1 MGENSV
7 RRTKMSVPTVA
18 AVVASGLSTV
28 AAGVAM
34 AMVLTVGSGA
44 GASAP
49 THTGPVP
56 AVAGQSGAAVQ
67 AAAADKTAQNFKE
80 TLQQFRKEHTSAPV
94 KVKADAVARVK
105 KQIASGQ
112 LATHLPDG
120 AHLAIERARAAVGPD
135 GTTLAIPIQG
145 AGLLPA
151 SGLTVQI
158 GKDGTQHSGESQFRP
173 TGPNSGVWTAWRD
186 GVLAQHMSAS
196 GNGASSAPATP
207 VPKATPGGHVLQAG
221 FTSGGHVQQVGFFDD
236 LKKCIDDDSIPGWVM
251 GILGGP
257 CVALGPAC
265 AAAVSLYYGN
275 SVLGCLGM

>member
-1 MGENSV
+1 
-7 RRTKMSVPTVA
+7 MSGPTVA

-34 AMVLTVGSGA
+34 TLVLTVGSGA
-44 GASAP
+44 SASAP
-49 THTGPVP
+49 TPTGPAP
-56 AVAGQSGAAVQ
+56 AVAGNSAAAVQ
-67 AAAADKTAQNFKE
+67 AAATDKTTQNFKE
-80 TLQQFRKEHTSAPV
+80 ALQQFRKDHAKAPAN
-94 KVKADAVARVK
+94 VKADAVARVK
-105 KQIASGQ
+105 KQIAAGQ
-112 LATHLPDG
+112 LATHLPAG
-120 AHLAIERARAAVGPD
+120 AHLAVERARAAVGPD

-145 AGLLPA
+145 AGLLSA

-158 GKDGTQHSGESQFRP
+158 GKDGALHSGESQFKP

-186 GVLAQHMSAS
+186 GVLAQHVSAS
-196 GNGASSAPATP
+196 GDGASSAPATGP
-207 VPKATPGGHVLQAG
+207 VPKATPGGQVLQAG
-221 FTSGGHVQQVGFFDD
+221 FTSGGHIQQAGFFDD

-275 SVLGCLGM
+275 SVLTCLGM